1 MKPVVSRLWQV
12 CVPVAAALGLIFA
25 CPSDDG
31 WTAHSLRLARAGRL
45 TILPSYSDT
54 PQASGRRSGESY
66 DLLIVNG
73 RIVDGSG
80 RAGLQADLG
89 IRGGRIVRIGSL
101 AGEPARE
108 TIDARGLVVA
118 PGFIDAHTHIEAQIE
133 GVRTRLVADNFVLQ
147 GVTTVITGNC
157 GRSAADV
164 AALFRKLERMK
175 LGVNVATLVGH
186 NTIRQEVCGSR
197 SKPSPQQLTR
207 MESLVKAA
215 LDAGALGFSTGL
227 CYKPGLFAGEDE
239 VVALVA
245 VAARVKAVYATHLRD
260 EAAGEPAALEEAV
273 RTAQRAGIAKL
284 HISHFKAAG
293 RSQWGKAQA
302 RLEWVRH
309 AAGPNVRFTS
319 DMYPY
324 TSLSSTLEY
333 LIPAEAFPWLGSAL
347 GSSGPGGLG
356 TSNAQNFERALDAT
370 LDKLH
375 REGWQDYS
383 NVRVA
388 FSERHKEW
396 IGRTVPEIVRAEQG
410 GAAASPRDQ
419 VAWILRNQRRGD
431 VQIIAEEMSD
441 QDVRQLMQAPEMCV
455 GSDSSIHYRGLGRPH
470 PRGAGTFPRIFAEYV
485 RELKILPLEE
495 AVRRAT
501 SLPAAIFA
509 LPERGLVREGCWAD
523 LVLFDPARIQDR
535 ATANDP
541 WKPPEGIPFVIENGV
556 VVARKGKPT
565 GLLAGRPLRRSGTGQ
580 STASN

>member
-1 MKPVVSRLWQV
+1 
-12 CVPVAAALGLIFA
+12 
-25 CPSDDG
+25 
-31 WTAHSLRLARAGRL
+31 
-45 TILPSYSDT
+45 
-54 PQASGRRSGESY
+54 
-66 DLLIVNG
+66 VNG

-80 RAGLQADLG
+80 RAAFQADLG

-118 PGFIDAHTHIEAQIE
+118 PGFVDAHTHIEAQIE
-133 GVRTRLVADNFVLQ
+133 GVRSRLVADNFVLQ

-164 AALFRKLERMK
+164 AALFRKLERLK

-197 SKPSPQQLTR
+197 PKPSLQQLAR

-245 VAARVKAVYATHLRD
+245 VAAREKAVYATHLRD
-260 EAAGEPAALEEAV
+260 EGAGEQTALEEAV
-273 RTAQRAGIAKL
+273 RTAQRAGVAKL

-302 RLEWVRH
+302 RLEWVRQ
-309 AAGPNVRFTS
+309 AAGPNLRFTS

-333 LIPAEAFPWLGSAL
+333 LIPPEAFPWLGSAF
-347 GSSGPGGLG
+347 GPRGARVSA
-356 TSNAQNFERALDAT
+356 TSDTQNFERALDAT
-370 LDKLH
+370 LEKLS
-375 REGWQDYS
+375 RDGWQDYS

-396 IGRTVPEIVRAEQG
+396 IGRAIPEIVRAERG
-410 GAAASPRDQ
+410 GPAASPRDQ
-419 VAWILRNQRRGD
+419 ADWILRNQQRGD
-431 VQIIAEEMSD
+431 IQIIAEEMSD
-441 QDVRQLMQAPEMCV
+441 QDVRQLMQAPEICF
-455 GSDSSIHYRGLGRPH
+455 GSDSSIHYHGLGRPH
-470 PRGAGTFPRIFAEYV
+470 PRGAGTFPRILAEYV

-495 AVRRAT
+495 AARRAT

-509 LPERGLVREGCWAD
+509 LPERGVLREGYWAD

-535 ATANDP
+535 ATADDP
-541 WKPPEGIPFVIENGV
+541 WKPPDGIPFVIENGV
-556 VVARKGKPT
+556 VVARHGKPT
-565 GLLAGRPLRRSGTGQ
+565 GLLPGRPLRRSGTLK
-580 STASN
+580 STVINRSPKTSRWALSSRGGTFRIRVSQ